1 MGTDENLHPSEVG
14 IEDLSC
20 IKCSISTHLGLSM
33 EINSQLLDEFSFKI
47 YEAPLSDLRD
57 SGAIRNLSNPVA
69 VLMLLIDFLTEVEM
83 NGINNFLGNST
94 GLYAHET
101 VESLKLIS
109 CGSEADRLAKILSI
123 ANAAGMTYEAIQA
136 DRTSLHEFEV
146 TSFEKTH
153 GEKWDQ
159 ASEEIQNVESD
170 LDYDQIR
177 DALLPYFAKHRSIF
191 ESLLGG
197 T

>member
-1 MGTDENLHPSEVG
+1 
-14 IEDLSC
+14 
-20 IKCSISTHLGLSM
+20 M
-33 EINSQLLDEFSFKI
+33 EINTKLLDEFSYKI

-57 SGAIRNLSNPVA
+57 SGAICDLSNPVA

-94 GLYAHET
+94 GMYAHET
-101 VESLKLIS
+101 VESLKLIG
-109 CGSEADRLAKILSI
+109 CGSQAESLVKILSI
-123 ANAAGMTYEAIQA
+123 ANSAGMTYEAIQA
-136 DRTSLHEFEV
+136 DRASLHEFQV

-153 GEKWDQ
+153 GDKWER
-159 ASEEIQNVESD
+159 ASEEIQNVESN

-177 DALLPYFAKHRSIF
+177 DALLPYFAKHQSIF
-191 ESLLGG
+191 ESLLGE